1 MAKRTST
8 PSTKP
13 EPEPATPEVR
23 ELPLVALRE
32 TVIFPEMIV
41 PLQVGREKSVA
52 ALNAAVESGGPIAL
66 VTQRQAEQEDIGD
79 PSELYEVGTLAKIA
93 QVVQL
98 QDGTVRAIVQGQT
111 RIRVH
116 GFSQTGPYLAARVE
130 ELPDET
136 PEGVEI
142 QALVRSVQAQIEQYV
157 ANGAPVPPEAAVAAR
172 NITEPGLLADMVAY
186 SPDMSTEQRQELLE
200 TIDVEQRLKLVSAF
214 LARQIEILELKGK
227 IQSEVKSEMDKTQ
240 REYILR
246 EQLKAIQRELGED
259 DPQQAEINELREKVE
274 AAGMP
279 EEVRARA
286 IKEIDRMSR
295 IPSASPEV
303 GVIRTYVD
311 WLVSLPWNVST
322 DDRLDIREAA
332 QILDEDHYGLE
343 KIKER
348 ILEYLAVRTLADTIR
363 SPILLF
369 VGPPGVGKTS
379 LGKSIAKAM
388 GRKFTR
394 MSLGGIHD
402 EAEIRGHRR
411 TYIGAL
417 PGRIIQSI
425 KTAGTNNPVFMLD
438 EVDKIGMDFRG
449 DPSSAL
455 LEVLDPEQNFSFQ
468 DNYLEVPFDLRKVL
482 FVATANLLDP
492 IPAALRDRMEVIQ
505 LPGYTQQEKT
515 EIARR
520 FLVPKQMENHG
531 LTAKHVEVT
540 DEVLVAL
547 VQAYTKEAGVRNL
560 ERELANVMRKVARGV
575 AEGRKRKT
583 VVDMKKLE
591 DYLGPPRFEY
601 GELEAED
608 QTGSAT
614 GLVVTEVGGDVV
626 AVEVTMM
633 EGKEDFILTGQLGDV
648 MRESARAALSWIR
661 SNAAVARHLARAVRE
676 AHPPHPRPGRCH
688 PQGRPVRRRD
698 DGDRDGLRAHGHP
711 RPQGRRD
718 DRRDHAPRP
727 GAADRRPQVE
737 DPRRAPLGCRHG
749 HPAEE
754 EREGPAGHPRGD
766 PQAGQARPR
775 RQHGAGAGGGAPP
788 PPEAAEVRPSDDR
801 RGRRH
806 APQARAGV
814 PRPAHDLP
822 AGRPAAGRGQ
832 GRPLGTRHRRAAT
845 CVPAVPR
852 IPIDGVPRLLRD
864 PRSASLGHAGRDQ
877 EGIPE
882 ARPRAPSRSEP
893 RGHDRRAAVQGR
905 QRGERRPVRRRQA
918 EAVRPARLELGAG
931 AARRGTELRRC
942 GCRSVRRRRP
952 VRGVR
957 RPRRQ
962 RPLRV
967 PDRRRRRV
975 LRLLPDVLLGRRG
988 RRCLPGGRRPRL
1000 RGRAD
1005 GPPHGWLRPQ
1015 LPGHPG
1021 RDGLRRERRGGRP
1034 RKAAGPS
1041 PKAKPAASPPRS
1053 RRPPS

>member
-1 MAKRTST
+1 MTDPTRDHDHEPIAHEAEPQ
-8 PSTKP
+8 PSARPDDRHPKENLMTENP
-13 EPEPATPEVR
+13 REEQERQPRADSPR

-52 ALNAAVESGGPIAL
+52 ALNAAVDGGGPIAL
-66 VTQRQAEQEDIGD
+66 VTQRQPEQEEINDI
-79 PSELYEVGTLAKIA
+79 SELHEVGTLAKIA

-98 QDGTVRAIVQGQT
+98 QDGTVRAIIQGQT
-111 RIRVH
+111 RIRVL
-116 GFSQTGPYLAARVE
+116 GFARTAPHLAIYIE
-130 ELPDET
+130 ELADQAPT
-136 PEGVEI
+136 GVEV
-142 QALVRSVQAQIEQYV
+142 QALMRSVQAQMEQYV

-186 SPDMSTEQRQELLE
+186 SPDMTTEQRQELLE

-227 IQSEVKSEMDKTQ
+227 IQNEVKSEMDKTQ

-274 AAGMP
+274 QSGMP
-279 EEVRARA
+279 EEVRTRA

-311 WLVSLPWNVST
+311 WLVSLPWNEST
-322 DDRLDIREAA
+322 DDRLDIKEAA
-332 QILDEDHYGLE
+332 LILDEDHYGLE
-343 KIKER
+343 KVKER
-348 ILEYLAVRTLADTIR
+348 ILEYLAVRSLAETIR

-482 FVATANLLDP
+482 FIATANLLDP
-492 IPAALRDRMEVIQ
+492 IPPALRDRMEVIQ
-505 LPGYTQQEKT
+505 LPGYTQQEKV

-520 FLVPKQMENHG
+520 FLVPKQMDNHG
-531 LTAKHVEVT
+531 LTAKRVEIT

-560 ERELANVMRKVARGV
+560 ERELANIMRKVARQV

-583 VVDMKKLE
+583 IVDMKRLE
-591 DYLGPPRFEY
+591 SYLGPPRFEY

-626 AVEVTMM
+626 AVEVTRM
-633 EGKEDFILTGQLGDV
+633 EGKEEFILTGQLGDV

-661 SNAAVARHLARAVRE
+661 THARELGIERE
-676 AHPPHPRPGRCH
+676 VFEKNTLHIHVPAGAIPKDGPSAGVTMATAMVSALT
-688 PQGRPVRRRD
+688 GIPVRKDVAMTGEITLRGRVLPI
-698 DGDRDGLRAHGHP
+698 GGLKSKILAAH
-711 RPQGRRD
+711 
-718 DRRDHAPRP
+718 
-727 GAADRRPQVE
+727 
-737 DPRRAPLGCRHG
+737 L
-749 HPAEE
+749 
-754 EREGPAGHPRGD
+754 
-766 PQAGQARPR
+766 
-775 RQHGAGAGGGAPP
+775 AGAGVVILPRKNEKDLQDIP
-788 PPEAAEVRPSDDR
+788 EDVRKQLKLVPVDTMDQVLEAA
-801 RGRRH
+801 
-806 APQARAGV
+806 
-814 PRPAHDLP
+814 L
-822 AGRPAAGRGQ
+822 
-832 GRPLGTRHRRAAT
+832 
-845 CVPAVPR
+845 
-852 IPIDGVPRLLRD
+852 
-864 PRSASLGHAGRDQ
+864 
-877 EGIPE
+877 
-882 ARPRAPSRSEP
+882 
-893 RGHDRRAAVQGR
+893 
-905 QRGERRPVRRRQA
+905 
-918 EAVRPARLELGAG
+918 
-931 AARRGTELRRC
+931 
-942 GCRSVRRRRP
+942 RRRP
-952 VRGVR
+952 SPLTTEPNTAIERGDRSRPEAESKVR
-957 RPRRQ
+957 RTSFPPSDQPPVIVQGPGRHEHRD
-962 RPLRV
+962 RATRERVRV
-967 PDRRRRRV
+967 P
-975 LRLLPDVLLGRRG
+975 
-988 RRCLPGGRRPRL
+988 
-1000 RGRAD
+1000 
-1005 GPPHGWLRPQ
+1005 
-1015 LPGHPG
+1015 
-1021 RDGLRRERRGGRP
+1021 E
-1034 RKAAGPS
+1034 
-1041 PKAKPAASPPRS
+1041 PATG
-1053 RRPPS
+1053 